1 MRDELI
7 RVLCCPV
14 CGAPMRRDGGSLF
27 CAGETKK
34 HCFDLAKSGYV
45 NLLPPGRAGN
55 AKTGDDG
62 EMIRARCAFLSLG
75 LYDGI
80 SDGVAAAAAK
90 YLSRRERYTLI
101 DAGCGEGYHTCRIA
115 SAVGRL
121 TGAPTL
127 ALGFDASKHGAEAGA
142 RRARTAGLETDGVS
156 VGFAAGNLFRLP
168 VRDGSADAVFSLFA
182 PIAGAE
188 NARVLREDGILVVA
202 ASGRRHLWELREVL
216 YDEPRE
222 SGGEI
227 RTPDGFVPVGEENVS
242 YRARVPDTASLENL
256 YRMTPFAFRTPREGL
271 ERLRATPSLEVTV
284 DVLVRVFRK
293 AETAGE
299 TI

>member
-1 MRDELI
+1 MKERLTS
-7 RVLCCPV
+7 LLSCPV
-14 CGAPMRRDGGSLF
+14 CGASMHRDGGSLF
-27 CAGETKK
+27 CEGTSKK
-34 HCFDLAKSGYV
+34 HCFDVARSGYV

-90 YLSRRERYTLI
+90 YLAPRETLSLI
-101 DAGCGEGYHTCRIA
+101 DAGSGEGYHTCRIS
-115 SAVGRL
+115 SAMRRL
-121 TGAPTL
+121 TGARVQT
-127 ALGFDASKHGAEAGA
+127 LGFDASKHGAEAGA
-142 RRARTAGLETDGVS
+142 KRARAMELETDDVS
-156 VGFAAGNLFRLP
+156 VGFAAGNLFELP

-188 NARVLREDGILVVA
+188 NARVLRDDGILVVA
-202 ASGRRHLWELREVL
+202 ASGRRHLYELREVL

-227 RTPDGFVPVGEENVS
+227 KTPDGFVPVGDETVS
-242 YRARVPDTASLENL
+242 YRVTVPDTASLENL

-271 ERLRATPSLEVTV
+271 ERLRETPSLDVTV
-284 DVLVRVFRK
+284 EVLVRVFRK
-293 AETAGE
+293 TEKAGE
-299 TI
+299 KT